1 MTVCVGLDFGA
12 AKIRVFRDITKYFSQ
27 FFEFRFF
34 RTLSRHRQWPKKAE
48 ER

>member
-12 AKIRVFRDITKYFSQ
+12 AKIRVFRDITKYFSH

-34 RTLSRHRQWPKKAE
+34 RTQSWH
-48 ER
+48 